1 MKLKIGSLIFSR
13 LCQLFLKIRSSN
25 VCMVR
30 SSRPRICRI
39 DALHKQ
45 SLLRIWHAHYACSRF
60 FSIQITFIWIP
71 WTECLMRSEHVGYT
85 SGEHFSAPALK
96 IIPWCK
102 MKHRQWR
109 WSGDLHQKYTP
120 IQTKTPVGPHH
131 KHCWQDCCNGC
142 ALSHTV
148 VTSLHTTASMQ
159 RKGTTGWHMVLRFQT
174 GMWGPTF
181 RHISWGVKHL
191 YFSKLWQFVSGGMR
205 IHSASFQDTL
215 IRSSWWPRAALLP
228 KLLCLCWFKH
238 CFYCWKK
245 FFLKVVLQLHGIC
258 VTA

>member
-45 SLLRIWHAHYACSRF
+45 LLLRIWHAHYACSRF

-109 WSGDLHQKYTP
+109 WSGGLHQKYTP
-120 IQTKTPVGPHH
+120 DPNQNTSGATP
-131 KHCWQDCCNGC
+131 Q
-142 ALSHTV
+142 
-148 VTSLHTTASMQ
+148 
-159 RKGTTGWHMVLRFQT
+159 
-174 GMWGPTF
+174 
-181 RHISWGVKHL
+181 
-191 YFSKLWQFVSGGMR
+191 
-205 IHSASFQDTL
+205 
-215 IRSSWWPRAALLP
+215 ALLAG
-228 KLLCLCWFKH
+228 LLQWLCSVPHFCHLTAHYSLNAEKRHNRLTHGSAFPDWYMRSYIQAH
-238 CFYCWKK
+238 
-245 FFLKVVLQLHGIC
+245 FLRCKASILL
-258 VTA
+258 